1 MLDQQE
7 MSNRFDFYRTVFG
20 EDRMRSSIFPDKLW
34 PVSSYDRKIRGLTER
49 GFKDPRK
56 MIASSPQILGLS
68 LENIDEKIRGL
79 TERGF
84 KDPRKM
90 IATFP
95 QILGY
100 SLENIDRKIR
110 GLTERGFK
118 DPQKMIASLPAI
130 LGYSLENIDRKIRG
144 LTERG
149 FKDPRKMIASLPAVL
164 GLSFE
169 NIDRKMKLCRRLN
182 VCIDDFIA
190 CTIVF
195 IGMSAKHYIPIL
207 RKCRELGLEP
217 TPRTV
222 FKVYRSKTF

>member
-34 PVSSYDRKIRGLTER
+34 PVSSY
-49 GFKDPRK
+49 
-56 MIASSPQILGLS
+56 
-68 LENIDEKIRGL
+68 
-79 TERGF
+79 
-84 KDPRKM
+84 
-90 IATFP
+90 
-95 QILGY
+95 
-100 SLENIDRKIR
+100 
-110 GLTERGFK
+110 
-118 DPQKMIASLPAI
+118 
-130 LGYSLENIDRKIRG
+130 DRKIRG